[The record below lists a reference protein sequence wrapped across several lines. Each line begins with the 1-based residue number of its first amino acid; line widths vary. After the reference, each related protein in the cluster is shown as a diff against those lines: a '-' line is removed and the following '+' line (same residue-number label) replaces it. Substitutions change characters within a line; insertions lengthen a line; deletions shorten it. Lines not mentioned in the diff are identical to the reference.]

1 MITRAT
7 PSSSSQT
14 GTASASGRIARTAAA
29 QRGRVSSKSHAI
41 SKSAGSPRVKIESSD
56 RMDNCFDKLLKA
68 IGHIRTKH
76 QARTVKFKVN
86 QLVHDLGKLHFG
98 NLLSGFMLAFC
109 VVLNELKDLNTQAN
123 LNRALYTAEFKSSL
137 KTLCS
142 DQGISILKA
151 AAESAGLFIK
161 PDTMP
166 IRSLEEAEEEVK
178 SLKRALKKK
187 DEQLEALKKENS
199 FVNLANLAPPQ
210 LGDLVLD
217 EDASFTT
224 EDTGMVSLLE
234 LPVPLPLP
242 VPPPSPSVLDL
253 EPPYSLDFVFALM
266 A

>member
-1 MITRAT
+1 MITRST

-41 SKSAGSPRVKIESSD
+41 SKSSGSPRVKIESSD

-98 NLLSGFMLAFC
+98 NLLSGFMLAFR

-187 DEQLEALKKENS
+187 DEQLEAIIKVNS
-199 FVNLANLAPPQ
+199 FVNLANLPLMQ
-210 LGDLVLD
+210 LGDLD

-224 EDTGMVSLLE
+224 EDTGMVSPLA
-234 LPVPLPLP
+234 LPVPLPQP
-242 VPPPSPSVLDL
+242 VPPPSPSIVDL

>member
-1 MITRAT
+1 MITRSP
-7 PSSSSQT
+7 PSFSSQT
-14 GTASASGRIARTAAA
+14 GIASSGRTARTAAA
-29 QRGRVSSKSHAI
+29 QQGRVSSKSHAI
-41 SKSAGSPRVKIESSD
+41 SKNSGSPRVKIESSD

-68 IGHIRTKH
+68 VGHIRTKH

-86 QLVHDLGKLHFG
+86 QLVHDLGMLHFG
-98 NLLSGFMLAFC
+98 NILSGFMLAFL
-109 VVLNELKDLNTQAN
+109 VVLKELKTLNTQAN
-123 LNRALYTAEFKSSL
+123 LNRALYTAEFKTSL

-161 PDTMP
+161 PDTKP
-166 IRSLEEAEEEVK
+166 IRSLEEADEEIK

-187 DEQLEALKKENS
+187 DEQLEAIIKANS
-199 FVNLANLAPPQ
+199 FVNLANLPLMQ
-210 LGDLVLD
+210 LGDLD

-224 EDTGMVSLLE
+224 EDTGMVSPLA
-234 LPVPLPLP
+234 LPVPLPQP
-242 VPPPSPSVLDL
+242 VPPPSPSIVDL

>member
-1 MITRAT
+1 M
-7 PSSSSQT
+7 SST
-14 GTASASGRIARTAAA
+14 
-29 QRGRVSSKSHAI
+29 SHAI
-41 SKSAGSPRVKIESSD
+41 SKRKPTSKSKPREKIESPD
-56 RMDNCFDKLLKA
+56 RMDNNFDKLLHA
-68 IGHIRTKH
+68 VGHLRTKH
-76 QARTVKFKVN
+76 QLRKVKIKVN
-86 QLVHDLGKLHFG
+86 YLVHAFGKLHDA
-98 NLLSGFMLAFC
+98 NLLPGSIMPAFLI
-109 VVLNELKDLNTQAN
+109 VLNELKTLDAQAN
-123 LNRALYTAEFKSSL
+123 LNRGLYTIEFKSSIKIL
-137 KTLCS
+137 LS

-161 PDTMP
+161 PNAQP

-187 DEQLEALKKENS
+187 DEQLEAIIKVNS
-199 FVNLANLAPPQ
+199 FVNLANLPLMQ
-210 LGDLVLD
+210 LGDLD